1 MFKKIRETIGSTPA
15 ETHREEDAK
24 IRWTDEQSDLVA
36 D

>member
-15 ETHREEDAK
+15 ETHREEDTK
-24 IRWTDEQSDLVA
+24 IRRTDEYSDLVA